1 MSQATHGGIII
12 RNARFH
18 VTLKLNYKHMK
29 LNKLLWASALISVSF
44 ACSDSGEEKPLGKYD
59 NGILIMNEGNFGTN
73 DGEVYY
79 LNPNTEELLPNIFEA
94 ENLRPFAGLLEDM
107 VLEADRLYLVA
118 NTGKVE
124 IVNPA
129 DFKSLG
135 AVSAELDQ
143 PRSLAVNGS
152 KLFISDY
159 GPYDASYATPDSY
172 VAVVNG
178 LDGGVVS
185 KKIEVSDKPEDLFSY
200 ENYIFVASS
209 EANKIEIIDAT
220 QETVVTTIELEASP
234 KQFNAEGGILWV
246 YAIATDEVIFYT
258 LNLSSL
264 TLENSYTVPV
274 ANATNRISFDGD
286 DKMYI
291 LTSSGYPD
299 YNDAV
304 VTIDIEG
311 NTATATEL
319 MTGSGF
325 YGIGFD
331 DDLDQIY
338 VANSNGFQG
347 NGTVTVLSETGS
359 VIRSFEVGRG
369 PSGFLVY

>member
-1 MSQATHGGIII
+1 MNFKQ
-12 RNARFH
+12 
-18 VTLKLNYKHMK
+18 
-29 LNKLLWASALISVSF
+29 LLWASALISVSF

-73 DGEVYY
+73 DGEIYH
-79 LNPNTEELLPNIFEA
+79 LNPNTQELLPNIFET

-107 VLEADRLYLVA
+107 VLESDRLYLVA
-118 NTGKVE
+118 NTGKIE

-152 KLFISDY
+152 KLYISDY
-159 GPYDASYATPDSY
+159 GPYDASYGTPDSY

-185 KKIEVSDKPEDLFSY
+185 TKIEVSNKPEDLFSHG
-200 ENYIFVASS
+200 NYIIVAGS
-209 EANKIEIIDAT
+209 EENKIEIIDAT
-220 QETVVTTIELEASP
+220 QEAVVTTLDLEASP
-234 KQFNAEGGILWV
+234 HQFYAEDGILWV
-246 YAIATDEVIFYT
+246 YAVAADEVIFYT
-258 LNLSSL
+258 VNLSSL
-264 TLENSYTVPV
+264 TLGNTYNVPV
-274 ANATNRISFDGD
+274 ANATSRIAFDGD
-286 DKMYI
+286 DEMYV
-291 LTSSGYPD
+291 LTSSGWPD
-299 YNDAV
+299 YNDSV
-304 VTIDIEG
+304 VNIDIEG
-311 NTATATEL
+311 SSATATEL

-331 DDLDQIY
+331 PQLNQIY

-347 NGTVTVLSETGS
+347 NGTVTVLSDTGS
-359 VIRSFEVGRG
+359 EIRSFEVGRG

>member
-1 MSQATHGGIII
+1 
-12 RNARFH
+12 
-18 VTLKLNYKHMK
+18 MK
-29 LNKLLWASALISVSF
+29 LKQLLWASALLSVSF
-44 ACSDSGEEKPLGKYD
+44 ACSDSNDEKPLGKYN

-73 DGEVYY
+73 DGEVYH

-129 DFKSLG
+129 DFKSSG
-135 AVSAELDQ
+135 AVSGELDQ

-178 LDGGVVS
+178 LDGGTVS
-185 KKIEVSDKPEDLFSY
+185 KKIEVSNKPEDLFSY
-200 ENYIFVASS
+200 GNYIIVAGS
-209 EANKIEIIDAT
+209 EENKIEIIDAT
-220 QETVVTTIELEASP
+220 QEAVITTLDLEASP
-234 KQFNAEGGILWV
+234 KQFYAEDGILWV
-246 YAIATDEVIFYT
+246 YAVTADEVLFYT
-258 LNLSSL
+258 VNLSSL
-264 TLENSYTVPV
+264 TLGTTYSVPV
-274 ANATNRISFDGD
+274 ANATSRIAFDGD
-286 DKMYI
+286 DDMYI
-291 LTSSGYPD
+291 LTSSGWPD

-304 VTIDIEG
+304 VSIDIEG
-311 NTATATEL
+311 TTATATEL

-347 NGTVTVLSETGS
+347 NGTVSVLTETGS